1 MDWLRESEEKIWR
14 LKRHV
19 IWIKEGDQ
27 NTNFFHN
34 YAKHMKNINSIWEIK
49 IGDGTTMRSF
59 KEKYHEAIRYF
70 SSLFQESV
78 GCPIQDI
85 LEVIA
90 NFPHVFS
97 K

>member
-19 IWIKEGDQ
+19 IWIKEGDK

-49 IGDGTTMRSF
+49 NSRGEMISSF
-59 KEKYHEAIRYF
+59 EDIATGAKTNSHRF
-70 SSLFQESV
+70 SRTLLDARLNISL
-78 GCPIQDI
+78 
-85 LEVIA
+85 
-90 NFPHVFS
+90 N
-97 K
+97 